1 MAQPRKR
8 TRAQNQA
15 AHYERL
21 QREAATQGPDAVATV
36 WQNAARMVARQ
47 RSQAGDDSVWEDYA
61 ATLRAWYQRH
71 AG

>member
-1 MAQPRKR
+1 MAARAKR

-15 AHYERL
+15 LHYERL
-21 QREAATQGPDAVATV
+21 QREAATEGPDAVATV

-47 RSQAGDDSVWEDYA
+47 RELAGDDSVWEDYA
-61 ATLRAWYQRH
+61 ATLRDWYQRH